1 LLPAIDSIGRGTGD
15 AVNGGSG
22 KSHAWRLHR
31 VHGHGIMLAA
41 FAGLACASSARAF
54 SDPFS
59 YQADVLAGGGGGRWF
74 TGSTADGYGC
84 EVCHEGGPVADL
96 SVAGLPIDGF
106 SPGASYEIVIGWP
119 SAEHVALLAELTDEA
134 RMGVGGLE
142 LPRPE
147 ATPESE
153 RCSGELLGAPSSA
166 VHVLADSSL
175 RQLVSV
181 VDCGARQVRFRW
193 TAPLTAPEAVWLHV
207 GFITSNEDTTPMG
220 DGVTM
225 ARRVLL
231 REGASREAEV
241 VAQGCSTLPER
252 STLRAHSALAPFVVI
267 LVGLGWSRS
276 RRTLEALR

>member
-1 LLPAIDSIGRGTGD
+1 
-15 AVNGGSG
+15 
-22 KSHAWRLHR
+22 
-31 VHGHGIMLAA
+31 MLAA
-41 FAGLACASSARAF
+41 FGSLGCATSARAF
-54 SDPFS
+54 SDPLA
-59 YQADVLAGGGGGRWF
+59 YEDDVLNGGGGGRWF

-84 EVCHEGGPVADL
+84 EACHEGGPTADL
-96 SVAGLPIDGF
+96 TITGLPLEGF

-119 SAEHVALLAELTDEA
+119 SAEHIALLAELADEA

-147 ATPESE
+147 ATPETE

-166 VHVLADSSL
+166 LHALQDNSM

-193 TAPLTAPEAVWLHV
+193 TAPAIAPEAVWLHV
-207 GFITSNEDTTPMG
+207 GFITSNEDTTPKG

-231 REGASREAEV
+231 RAGASSDAEV
-241 VAQGCSTLPER
+241 IAQGCTALPGR
-252 STLRAHSALAPFVVI
+252 ATSRAHAAALGRLAIALFV
-267 LVGLGWSRS
+267 LACLRS
-276 RRTLEALR
+276 RRTLEALRCKH

>member
-1 LLPAIDSIGRGTGD
+1 
-15 AVNGGSG
+15 
-22 KSHAWRLHR
+22 
-31 VHGHGIMLAA
+31 MLAA
-41 FAGLACASSARAF
+41 FATVSCASSARAF
-54 SDPFS
+54 SDPLS
-59 YQADVLAGGGGGRWF
+59 YQADVLSGGGGGRWF

-84 EVCHEGGPVADL
+84 EVCHEGGQIADL
-96 SVAGLPIDGF
+96 TITGLPLDGF

-119 SAEHVALLAELTDEA
+119 NAEHVALLAELSDEA
-134 RMGVGGLE
+134 RMGAGGLE

-153 RCSGELLGAPSSA
+153 RCSGELLGAPSSGL
-166 VHVLADSSL
+166 HVLEDNSM

-181 VDCGARQVRFRW
+181 VDCGARQVRLRW

-231 REGASREAEV
+231 RHGASSEAKV
-241 VAQGCSTLPER
+241 VAQGCSALPG
-252 STLRAHSALAPFVVI
+252 RAASREPAALASFVMV
-267 LVGLGWSRS
+267 VFGLAWARS
-276 RRTLEALR
+276 RQTLEVEQCKH